1 MALSELLPLC
11 VIALYFLGSMLFVIG
26 SALRHEMLK
35 NIALG
40 VAGFGFAMQSIDL
53 AQLLA
58 TIDIS
63 QSLATAKALF
73 TLLGWAILCIFLVLW
88 WRLGLKFLA
97 VVALPMALIFSAAAN
112 VSIGI
117 QAKLPPMLTG
127 LFFFLHIGT
136 LFASMALLAM
146 AFGAGIAFISLEKRI
161 KTKASF
167 KKFQKDMPSLDTFD
181 RANHL
186 MCLIGF
192 PLYTL
197 GLASGYVWAWLSARR
212 IFSLDPK
219 EILALVVLLLF
230 AYLFHQRVALGWR
243 GRKPATMAIV
253 IFLLTVV
260 SMIGINFLV
269 PSTFHG
275 FKP

>member
-40 VAGFGFAMQSIDL
+40 VAGFGFALQSIDL

-112 VSIGI
+112 ASIGI

-197 GLASGYVWAWLSARR
+197 GLASGYVWAWLSAKR

-230 AYLFHQRVALGWR
+230 AYLFHQRVVLGWR